1 MSEKKKQHLVPECYL
16 RAFID
21 PEPPEGVLP
30 SEYEPAVWVSPKAL
44 NRPARRR
51 APGHKTFWKNRYYNL
66 EGDDPS
72 RPVIEDSLAA
82 IEGKYASALRVLE
95 AGGEPTVHD
104 ALWISLF
111 VATMSRRTEA
121 AIDHWQSQ
129 IDAIQHLYRQVD
141 RGHNGNEQISDDYWK
156 GAHEGGKRMVL
167 QAAEPLARALLSAG
181 VSIVQNESDL
191 PFFTSDEPVVYN
203 FLHSDDLLDHSLP
216 PGWLRSDVDTNR
228 KEFFCYCALS
238 PRIAFVSSPLIERPR
253 GSIYRQVTVPDFP
266 VGINILTQL
275 TANEVIVSSSPRPYL
290 HYQDRVKRSL
300 ELAQAQLELPA
311 GHELVV
317 YTTRARYDL
326 RVSRY
331 ERGGSHPI
339 KPEVRFWTEDIESV
353 RAIADDGEIE
363 QVLFYENRQETGGTR
378 NLVVKSIGTDPETP
392 TVLVTNW

>member
-16 RAFID
+16 RAFVD
-21 PEPPEGVLP
+21 PEPPEGVSLAD
-30 SEYEPAVWVSPKAL
+30 YEPAVWVSPKAL
-44 NRPARRR
+44 DGPARRR
-51 APGHKTFWKNRYYNL
+51 APGHKTFWKSRYYNL

-72 RPVIEDSLAA
+72 RPVIEDSLAV
-82 IEGKYASALRVLE
+82 IEGKYASVLRNLE
-95 AGGEPTVHD
+95 AGGEPTISD
-104 ALWISLF
+104 ALCISLF
-111 VATMSRRTEA
+111 VGTMSRRTEA

-129 IDAIQHLYRQVD
+129 IDAIQHLCRQVD
-141 RGHNGNEQISDDYWK
+141 RGHSGNEEISDDYWK

-191 PFFTSDEPVVYN
+191 PFFTSDEPVVYD
-203 FLHSDDLLDHSLP
+203 FLHVDDLLGHSLP
-216 PGWLRSDVDTNR
+216 QEWLRSGVGTNQ

-238 PRIAFVSSPLIERPR
+238 PRIAFLSSPLIEPPK
-253 GSIYRQVTVPDFP
+253 GSAYRQVTTPSFP
-266 VGINILTQL
+266 IGINILSQL
-275 TANEVIVSSSPRPYL
+275 TSDEILVSSSPRPYL
-290 HYQDRVKRSL
+290 HYQDKVKRSL
-300 ELAQAQLELPA
+300 ELARAQLELSA

-331 ERGGSHPI
+331 ERGGAHPI
-339 KPEVRFWTEDIESV
+339 EPEVRFWTEDIDSV

-363 QVLFYENRQETGGTR
+363 LVLFYENRQETGGTR
-378 NLVVKSIGTDPETP
+378 NLVVKSIGTDSETP